1 MGVAPGLFVAQGP
14 FRFGEAAGREF
25 DALDGAMQERVGSFL
40 KTPVASTDPAV
51 HFKRLGGELHG
62 LWKQREVLAPTLRT
76 TWR

>member
-1 MGVAPGLFVAQGP
+1 MALDLFAPQGP

-40 KTPVASTDPAV
+40 KTPVASTDPAA

-62 LWKQREVLAPTLRT
+62 LCKRREVLEPTLT
-76 TWR
+76 PSWR

>member
-1 MGVAPGLFVAQGP
+1 MAPGLFTPRGP
-14 FRFGEAAGREF
+14 FGFGEAAGREF
-25 DALDGAMQERVGSFL
+25 DALDGAMQVRVGSFL